1 MIYETVRKA
10 RHVLEFDTDKPVD
23 KEVMKDLLEKTYE
36 ITPSKNNMVAWQVHV
51 LGSEHQ
57 NYKDILYEGSAKNDT
72 LSNKGTDIPDI
83 GAIKE
88 EQGIPRTDT
97 MYRCLNTA
105 SYVLILTERKSSLVS
120 QYQKDAWNRGIFYDP
135 CTEKGLIK
143 SRENINVECG
153 LFAMNFR
160 SLAIERGIDTAYTM
174 NFNKDLQT
182 DVWKKLPFVDRNVN
196 VMISVGYAKK
206 YRRDLYST
214 EYDHK
219 PSIDN
224 IVNWLA

>member
-23 KEVMKDLLEKTYE
+23 KQVMKDLLEKTYE

-51 LGSEHQ
+51 LGPEHQ
-57 NYKDILYEGSAKNDT
+57 NYKDILYKGSAKQDT
-72 LSNKGTDIPDI
+72 RSNKATNIPDI
-83 GAIKE
+83 GSIYE
-88 EQGIPRTDT
+88 EQGNERENAG
-97 MYRCLNTA
+97 YKCLKTA
-105 SYVLILTERKSSLVS
+105 PYILILTERKSSLVS
-120 QYQKDAWNRGIFYDP
+120 QYQIDAFKRGIFYEP
-135 CTEKGLIK
+135 CTEQGLID

-174 NFNKDLQT
+174 CFSKNLKA
-182 DVWKKLPFVDRNVN
+182 DVWKKLPFINRNVN
-196 VMISVGYAKK
+196 LLISVGYGKQ
-206 YRRDLYST
+206 YRRDIYST

-219 PSIDN
+219 PSIDK
-224 IVNWLA
+224 IVNFVL

>member
-23 KEVMKDLLEKTYE
+23 KQVMKDLLEKTYE

-51 LGSEHQ
+51 LGPEHQ
-57 NYKDILYEGSAKNDT
+57 NYKDILYKGSAKNDT
-72 LSNKGTDIPDI
+72 HSNKATNIPDI
-83 GAIKE
+83 GAIME
-88 EQGIPRTDT
+88 EQGRERENAG
-97 MYRCLNTA
+97 YKCLNTA
-105 SYVLILTERKSSLVS
+105 PYVLILTERKSSLVS
-120 QYQKDAWNRGIFYDP
+120 QYQIDAFKRGIFYEP
-135 CTEKGLIK
+135 CTEQGLID

-174 NFNKDLQT
+174 CFSKNLKA
-182 DVWKKLPFVDRNVN
+182 DVWRKLPFINRNVN
-196 VMISVGYAKK
+196 LLISVGYGKQ
-206 YRRDLYST
+206 YRRDIYST

-219 PSIDN
+219 PSIDK
-224 IVNWLA
+224 IVNFVL